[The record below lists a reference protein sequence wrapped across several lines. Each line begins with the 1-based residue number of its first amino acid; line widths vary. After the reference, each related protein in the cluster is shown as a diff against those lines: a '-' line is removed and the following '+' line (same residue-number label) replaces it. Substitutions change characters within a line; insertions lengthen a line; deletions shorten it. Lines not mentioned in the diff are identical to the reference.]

1 MWLNGG
7 TSVRGSNRAVLFVL
21 IGFWLKGGRV
31 VMIVCCSVPLG
42 VGRPVVTRFGVAGDD
57 FGEEGGRAIAR
68 MLELN
73 SSVTNLWLLG

>member
-1 MWLNGG
+1 M
-7 TSVRGSNRAVLFVL
+7 S
-21 IGFWLKGGRV
+21 
-31 VMIVCCSVPLG
+31 VCCSVPLG
-42 VGRPVVTRFGVAGDD
+42 RPVVTRSDVADDD